1 MLMMTK
7 IMLILFG
14 TIIIAIGVV
23 LLYDARKIAI
33 KRFSSEETNSTTKIL
48 KISGIVISIIGL
60 ILISMI

>member
-1 MLMMTK
+1 MMTK

-23 LLYDARKIAI
+23 LLYDARKIAT

>member
-1 MLMMTK
+1 MTK

>member
-1 MLMMTK
+1 MMTK